1 MWMVAVTTALVK
13 MRTAKMA
20 AKPTTVRRAFMA
32 RITDTHVFYAA
43 RSAHKTA
50 APIAA
55 FLRPYTYP
63 VDKLNDA

>member
-1 MWMVAVTTALVK
+1 MVAVTTALVT

-43 RSAHKTA
+43 RSADKTA
-50 APIAA
+50 TAISA
-55 FLRPYTYP
+55 FPHAYTYP
-63 VDKLNDA
+63 VDKLNAA